1 MVFLMISLPI
11 DPLLPKL
18 LGTLQVKKNIIL
30 KASPGS
36 GKTTR
41 VPRAILEGA
50 ILGSEQEIWVLEP
63 RRVAAKYSALRVAEE
78 LGDEIGKRVGY
89 QFRFENKT
97 SRETRLKFLTE
108 GMFFRLLLSNPQLER
123 VGAVILDEFHERHLQ
138 TDTALSMVN
147 CLQRTTRPDL
157 RILVMSA
164 TIDTGLVANFLED
177 AVILE
182 LESKPF
188 PLKVE
193 YLSSPTEKP
202 LELKVKESIKN
213 HPKLSSPGDMLVFLP
228 GKKEIRNALES
239 LTSVPHL
246 KDFLILPLHGEL
258 TKEEQDLA
266 LRPQKKRKIILST
279 NLAETSLTIEGVNF
293 VIDSG
298 LERQAAFSWWTG
310 LPSLNTRKI
319 SRASAEQRAGRA
331 ARTGP
336 GLCLRLYSQAEFES
350 RQAFT
355 TPEIMRADLSQVLL
369 EMKSTG
375 LTELP
380 EFHWLEPPS
389 QDSLKAAE
397 DLLYLLGATNSVGG
411 KLTDLGRQMS
421 KIPAPPRISKL
432 LLEAQSLGCFESALK
447 LSALISEQAL
457 SDLDALECLPR
468 TPSFSVRRA
477 QDHYRK
483 HFQEST
489 PKDIPTNLPLA
500 VLRAFPD
507 RVAKIRKE
515 RSQQRSQSHQLELV
529 LSSGGSALVP
539 MTAFSLAHDFFIV
552 LDIQETTHGPSLNS
566 KVHARSLLAIE
577 ETQLLDLPDSILK
590 DSEELFWDANKK
602 RLVSKSFLRL
612 GNLNLEER
620 DSIPP
625 RDFNS
630 FEFFFKAS
638 TGKKLDSL
646 KQWSDWIEALSA
658 FAPKEQIETHL
669 SRNLLVAKKL
679 GLPELLPAEL
689 GEKLSQWPW
698 KEFSLSS
705 FESQDWEEVFGHC
718 ILNDKSYLLT
728 SLTPVQFSLPNGR
741 KATIHYPLNR
751 NPWIESRLQD
761 FFGLTKTPTVLEN
774 TLPLTLHLLA
784 PNQRAI
790 QVTQDLES
798 FWKNQYPEI
807 KKELSRRYP
816 KHAWPDD
823 TSKPMILKQRP
834 KGP

>member
-1 MVFLMISLPI
+1 
-11 DPLLPKL
+11 
-18 LGTLQVKKNIIL
+18 
-30 KASPGS
+30 
-36 GKTTR
+36 
-41 VPRAILEGA
+41 
-50 ILGSEQEIWVLEP
+50 
-63 RRVAAKYSALRVAEE
+63 
-78 LGDEIGKRVGY
+78 
-89 QFRFENKT
+89 
-97 SRETRLKFLTE
+97 
-108 GMFFRLLLSNPQLER
+108 
-123 VGAVILDEFHERHLQ
+123 
-138 TDTALSMVN
+138 
-147 CLQRTTRPDL
+147 
-157 RILVMSA
+157 
-164 TIDTGLVANFLED
+164 
-177 AVILE
+177 
-182 LESKPF
+182 
-188 PLKVE
+188 
-193 YLSSPTEKP
+193 
-202 LELKVKESIKN
+202 
-213 HPKLSSPGDMLVFLP
+213 
-228 GKKEIRNALES
+228 
-239 LTSVPHL
+239 
-246 KDFLILPLHGEL
+246 
-258 TKEEQDLA
+258 
-266 LRPQKKRKIILST
+266 
-279 NLAETSLTIEGVNF
+279 
-293 VIDSG
+293 
-298 LERQAAFSWWTG
+298 
-310 LPSLNTRKI
+310 
-319 SRASAEQRAGRA
+319 
-331 ARTGP
+331 
-336 GLCLRLYSQAEFES
+336 
-350 RQAFT
+350 
-355 TPEIMRADLSQVLL
+355 
-369 EMKSTG
+369 
-375 LTELP
+375 
-380 EFHWLEPPS
+380 
-389 QDSLKAAE
+389 
-397 DLLYLLGATNSVGG
+397 
-411 KLTDLGRQMS
+411 
-421 KIPAPPRISKL
+421 
-432 LLEAQSLGCFESALK
+432 
-447 LSALISEQAL
+447 
-457 SDLDALECLPR
+457 
-468 TPSFSVRRA
+468 
-477 QDHYRK
+477 
-483 HFQEST
+483 
-489 PKDIPTNLPLA
+489 
-500 VLRAFPD
+500 
-507 RVAKIRKE
+507 
-515 RSQQRSQSHQLELV
+515 
-529 LSSGGSALVP
+529 

-718 ILNDKSYLLT
+718 ILNEKSYLLT